1 LKNIIFV
8 KNFTKRHDDITGK
21 DKNSDSKLIYDAKA
35 YIKKAKRTS
44 GMVKEKKFIKKTKKK
59 SYSAL
64 QLMKARLIYEIG
76 YNDDDFEGKNSH
88 IKTAKKI
95 GYDKRC
101 Y

>member
-1 LKNIIFV
+1 MFKNGFYH
-8 KNFTKRHDDITGK
+8 R
-21 DKNSDSKLIYDAKA
+21 A
-35 YIKKAKRTS
+35 YSAYY
-44 GMVKEKKFIKKTKKK
+44 
-59 SYSAL
+59 YSAL

-88 IKTAKKI
+88 KKI

>member
-1 LKNIIFV
+1 MYLCYIEHNQDTDEMFKNGFYH
-8 KNFTKRHDDITGK
+8 R
-21 DKNSDSKLIYDAKA
+21 A
-35 YIKKAKRTS
+35 YSTYY
-44 GMVKEKKFIKKTKKK
+44 
-59 SYSAL
+59 YSAL